1 MSPQTDDVVPQSPS
15 GPGLPPNPFLE
26 ESTPPR
32 KTSRVLIDLSSPP
45 KSSSRTSRKEAR
57 SEMAR
62 PRQHVTQ
69 RSEDEKRLIGD
80 YSPADAIS
88 MPDPSTWMPIPKKRT
103 MPTKPGSS
111 NVFKPVDTIQG
122 GSKKPTTYGKRD
134 RTQPPLIGQA
144 HGPGQAAYLQR
155 TDRAPA
161 TTPRRPSS
169 SESQDR
175 WSSGATPGKR
185 RRTANVISLVDDDDE
200 VVEVSQNHQNTPVC
214 TSRERPRSAWSLHSQ
229 ISNGSESTVGDYKPP
244 QATSEFR
251 EVDNLLRPSQK
262 KPRNSSFNTAKGG
275 ARRSPLTG
283 GSLSTSPG
291 VHTPRQAILQTFR
304 QGESKRSPRKYD
316 GAERK
321 VDIVT
326 SRYFPEARIN
336 ESTSDHA
343 DQNQRVT
350 VEDEDLRTQHKPV
363 PKQAGP
369 MTDNY
374 SADELAITP
383 PHPGTRLVSKQ
394 KQKQTAN
401 SGVKRNARGRVVEGL
416 WPLSFARSYG
426 FQSHGSTTMDGHAIL
441 LLRWRKDEGLRVQ
454 TWESVDG
461 VYDSKLVIEPK
472 DVNQVYADGTSR
484 MRLTGPRG
492 HDGNK
497 LILDLEFADTA
508 DFLIFRDEHAVSMTS
523 GGKCINKSDDYMT
536 HLFKTP
542 LPSRNEK
549 VGTSALVGDSTAS
562 FEQPHREK
570 ANGVSKRPLLD
581 QLKPA
586 VRQHVIDAES
596 GTTTTSRASTRPSRS
611 TRSAPIN
618 YVEDTPTQSDVPK
631 FSVET
636 GLGQPWAKSLEFGE
650 GRQRAIVH
658 FDDLPRLDEEEFLN
672 DSLIDFYMIY
682 LFKQLKVP
690 ADKVYFF
697 NTYFFTKLTENS
709 GRKSMDYKAVQ
720 RWTSKIDIFTY
731 DYIVVPINEQAH
743 WYLAIICN
751 MSKVQ
756 RKPIVQD
763 FDEPQVI
770 PHDQASDSAVTATN
784 PETHAT
790 MVHKSTSPEPNVINE
805 EATAA
810 QTNDEEPMLFDEAAL
825 SLVDRDDTGTETPH
839 KSETTQADS
848 TSQNPDTE
856 ALAEIRDTHAGIL
869 SQSQFTA
876 SSAKK
881 KAKRKPIAKRDPD
894 QPVIIVL
901 DSLGGNARTGA
912 VRALKDW
919 IAAEGASRR
928 AMEAVIKENGYYP
941 KSTQV
946 PMQNNFTDCGVYLL
960 GYIEKFFQNPDD
972 FKNKLL
978 TGSMSAQEDWPELNP
993 SEMRHKM
1000 RQIIFD
1006 CYKKQEDDRRAQ
1018 KKAKKGSASSKT
1030 SPAPT
1035 TYKASDLGRHNSDE
1049 LSSEEPKLALSPK
1062 NAGAQPTS
1070 PRTHSPS
1077 HPPLRLASPFSFDAK
1092 HTSAVEEAPQI
1103 AVSKVSDSPP
1113 VLTFPAKQAVG
1124 SPRSETTPRR
1134 HSPEVRISSRTPQ
1147 SHDSLRNGH
1156 ITSNRTPRQSKEN
1169 DQTSQIPGTS
1179 SPKKRR
1185 RHGDDSD
1192 DMKSPS
1198 AKRQLIKSPQRHQ
1211 DGDMESKQRASRSR
1225 EGSVPDAPIEIKDS
1239 QEVKVINVNHRQQV
1253 QAAPTAQRKP
1263 ASCYAHSSEG
1273 LRPSPTFEEI
1283 PRLSYS
1289 TKTSKHGQHE
1299 GTPVDSALQ
1308 TKLDEDDYARD
1319 KARRSEAPAPSN
1331 IDGALER
1338 REEVCDPMEGISQS
1352 THELQLDGVND
1363 GSVVQETPEPE
1374 EKSTTVQTGW
1384 SRDNPTLL

>member
-45 KSSSRTSRKEAR
+45 KSSSRTPRKEAR

-88 MPDPSTWMPIPKKRT
+88 MPDPSTWMAIPKKRT
-103 MPTKPGSS
+103 MPTK
-111 NVFKPVDTIQG
+111 
-122 GSKKPTTYGKRD
+122 
-134 RTQPPLIGQA
+134 
-144 HGPGQAAYLQR
+144 
-155 TDRAPA
+155 
-161 TTPRRPSS
+161 
-169 SESQDR
+169 
-175 WSSGATPGKR
+175 
-185 RRTANVISLVDDDDE
+185 
-200 VVEVSQNHQNTPVC
+200 
-214 TSRERPRSAWSLHSQ
+214 

-549 VGTSALVGDSTAS
+549 VGTSAL
-562 FEQPHREK
+562 
-570 ANGVSKRPLLD
+570 RPLLD

-636 GLGQPWAKSLEFGE
+636 GLGQPWAKPLEFGE

-856 ALAEIRDTHAGIL
+856 ALAEIRDTHPGIL

-1147 SHDSLRNGH
+1147 SSDSLRNGH

-1185 RHGDDSD
+1185 RHGDDND

-1211 DGDMESKQRASRSR
+1211 DGDMETKQRASRSR

-1239 QEVKVINVNHRQQV
+1239 QEVKDINVNHRQQV

-1263 ASCYAHSSEG
+1263 ASRHAHSSEG

-1319 KARRSEAPAPSN
+1319 KARRSEAPASSN
-1331 IDGALER
+1331 MDGSLER
-1338 REEVCDPMEGISQS
+1338 REEASDPMEGISQS
-1352 THELQLDGVND
+1352 THDLQLDGVND